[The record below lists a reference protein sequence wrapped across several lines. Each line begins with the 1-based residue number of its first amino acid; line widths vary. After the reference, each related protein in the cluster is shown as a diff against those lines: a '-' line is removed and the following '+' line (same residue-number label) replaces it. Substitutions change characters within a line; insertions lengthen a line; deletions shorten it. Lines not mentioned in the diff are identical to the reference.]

1 MIPRTTPSQV
11 LKQPRQEQLLPGQL
25 LLSSVTPS
33 PHPHQ
38 KKGRQLKSPIY
49 HLHKKHTLPSQTAT
63 AVPPDTKHSSS
74 QEDEEE
80 EEAKKQKTRQYNKAH
95 REKLKQDG
103 KFETHKERVRL
114 YNAKRRQTLNVMAKE
129 YGLSVRKME
138 QKLKETKKNTGVDL
152 LSIAVNGDQRKEDKG
167 SNNAK
172 EEVADDAARNKN
184 ISTQMTPPQQ
194 QQQQQQV
201 HSVKNNGI
209 PAAQTYLAQH
219 CCSQTPQPSSSVKTE
234 ETKELTKQ
242 GAKTTVSAK
251 NKVITPS
258 TTPPPGGIN
267 LSAPPTTTATTAT
280 SIDNP
285 EKQKKNK
292 HNEHNRAYRDKLKQ
306 DKRRYEEHKEKARQ
320 YNEKRRK
327 KLRAMAKETGLTM
340 KEMEKTIREAK
351 IISALTMTASKEA
364 EKLTP
369 VPTSSTTTTT
379 PPTRH
384 LIPVVTNPRLPPLQ
398 ATSANCL
405 DILSDAASM
414 VLSQSHHQYQLHTP
428 ISPRRQYRT
437 VSEDNCDSSMER
449 WIPL

>member
-1 MIPRTTPSQV
+1 M
-11 LKQPRQEQLLPGQL
+11 
-25 LLSSVTPS
+25 
-33 PHPHQ
+33 
-38 KKGRQLKSPIY
+38 
-49 HLHKKHTLPSQTAT
+49 
-63 AVPPDTKHSSS
+63 
-74 QEDEEE
+74 
-80 EEAKKQKTRQYNKAH
+80 
-95 REKLKQDG
+95 
-103 KFETHKERVRL
+103 

-194 QQQQQQV
+194 QQQHRV
-201 HSVKNNGI
+201 DAVKNNGI

-242 GAKTTVSAK
+242 GAKTTVAAK

-258 TTPPPGGIN
+258 TTPPPGGSN
-267 LSAPPTTTATTAT
+267 LSAPPPPPPPTATP
-280 SIDNP
+280 IDNP

-384 LIPVVTNPRLPPLQ
+384 LIPVVTNPRPPLQ

-449 WIPL
+449 